1 MLMVF
6 FFFMQKT
13 AYDMRISDWSSDVC
27 SSDLEAMDAHRR
39 SVEARIGSERTS
51 PTMILTMPLGLAL
64 RSTAKHN
71 RCRRYILYQHIF
83 GHGGAYPDDGY
94 FYIGIKARDWQ
105 RRWAEHSAAIKRGS
119 RLKRKEER
127 RVGKK

>member
-1 MLMVF
+1 MQLIFAYMFMLCNCIFLF
-6 FFFMQKT
+6 FFKQKT
-13 AYDMRISDWSSDVC
+13 AYEMRISDWSSDVC
-27 SSDLEAMDAHRR
+27 SSV
-39 SVEARIGSERTS
+39 SRIGSERTS

-94 FYIGIKARDWQ
+94 FYIGITARDWQ
-105 RRWAEHSAAIKRGS
+105 RRWAEHSAAIKQIGRAH
-119 RLKRKEER
+119 
-127 RVGKK
+127 V